1 MLSLLPQKDTLKRPT
16 PSQLRQTQTGEAEAA
31 QASTAQEKLQAL
43 EQVMAGFIED
53 TISSMAG
60 EKSLILVRAGEGVAS
75 WLLSAAVACIM
86 GNGSLCNLASHTE

>member
-60 EKSLILVRAGEGVAS
+60 EGVAS

-86 GNGSLCNLASHTE
+86 GNGSLCNLDSHTE